1 MKLQRVSN
9 GQAIVFGAIVIMIL
23 IAFAGLTID
32 TGNAMEKQRR
42 IQHAANSSAV
52 AAMNGVI
59 LQNTDGVVMDTINK
73 TMTDN
78 NIKKYQRV
86 NVGQGWGDDPD
97 TVYFTAEYL
106 DASGAFLGDVGA
118 QPSSR
123 PADRGAAHVVV
134 KTSVDVKNTFA
145 KVVGVDT
152 FGVSADGAAGAGTCV
167 NGVYPIT
174 YHKIYMEKNL
184 PHWYKPVTME
194 SVGLSP
200 LAAASQIPSL
210 NTTNSNSPR
219 FRVYRNPSTVGISGN
234 FSWTRWNGQAQQG
247 SQQMLAASLTGSGN
261 LADGFSEATPPP
273 DDTAAL
279 RLMNGRMEVGD
290 WLATDSGNVASND
303 VKAALDAHIAQ
314 KTFMILPIHDAVN
327 GNGNSPGSGFH
338 IERFVKVRLLNYD
351 LSPNGWFEFAL
362 IQDKAFCAQ
371 QVPPPPPPTNGYP
384 FRIDVSEQLQWY
396 NPAQLGGNY
405 DIAVIQD
412 FSFSMRFCW
421 DTNQTCTSP
430 NRRIDIATKVMTG
443 FVDEMLNKRN
453 LQQGGEN
460 RLAFVTY
467 SQGATQRIPFMNDT
481 NAALTAWQ
489 AQVGTVSAPRNIPN
503 SELPGNTNTTSG
515 LIGGI
520 SYLNGARTV
529 DSHGRPVRLA
539 VLLITDGLT
548 NVFNDGGYQ
557 NVSNKFTQQPF
568 RCGTDADSMDDPYVQ
583 STCPSAAEFPNISP
597 RPLPPIKAMVKAA
610 NDARAAKP
618 SLEFYAV
625 VVGAQGGLTAVDM
638 HLNEVAPNNYYMAN
652 SPSDLEA
659 LVTAIELELGEPC
672 SEQVGTPIPAGG
684 AKVTIAYQ
692 SGGTVG
698 TFTTNADGVLVIPN
712 LLPGT
717 YTISIQHMG
726 VVAAQDPL
734 HLPRNYT
741 KMIVEG
747 GSAVPVGSMTVI
759 MPRSSF
765 TAPKV
770 KLVIDDPANAQCPN

>member
-1 MKLQRVSN
+1 MKLQRVST
-9 GQAIVFGAIVIMIL
+9 GQAIIFMSLVIMIL

-32 TGNAMEKQRR
+32 SGNAMEKQRR
-42 IQHAANSSAV
+42 ISAASTASAV

-59 LQNTDGVVMDTINK
+59 LQNTDGAVMETINN
-73 TMTDN
+73 TMIAN
-78 NIKKYQRV
+78 NVKKFQRV
-86 NVGQGWGDDPD
+86 NVGQAWGTDPD
-97 TVYFTAEYL
+97 VVYFSAQYL

-134 KTSVDVKNTFA
+134 QTSVQAQNTFA

-152 FGVSADGAAGAGTCV
+152 FGVSADGAAGAGSCV

-184 PHWYKPVTME
+184 PAWYKPVSME
-194 SVGLSP
+194 AVGLSP
-200 LAAASQIPSL
+200 LAEDAQIPSL

-219 FRVYRNPSTVGISGN
+219 FRVYRNPNTVGIPGN
-234 FSWTRWNGQAQQG
+234 FSWTRWNGAAQQG
-247 SQQMLAASLTGSGN
+247 SQQMLSDSLTGAGN
-261 LADGFSEATPPP
+261 LADGFSESNPPP

-290 WLATDSGNVASND
+290 WLASDTGNVSSQD
-303 VKAALDAHIAQ
+303 VRAALDAHITQ
-314 KTFMILPIHDAVN
+314 KTFMILPIHDRFF
-327 GNGNSPGSGFH
+327 GQGNSNDSGYH
-338 IERFVKVRLLNYD
+338 IERFVKVRLLRYD
-351 LSPNGWFEFAL
+351 LSPNGYFEFAL

-384 FRIDVSEQLQWY
+384 FRIDVTEQLQWY

-405 DIAVIQD
+405 DIAVIMD
-412 FSFSMRFCW
+412 FSYSMRFCW
-421 DTNQTCTSP
+421 DSATTCSYP
-430 NRRIDIATKVMTG
+430 NRRIDIATRVMTG
-443 FVDEMLNKRN
+443 FVEEMLIKRN
-453 LQQGGEN
+453 QQQGGEN

-467 SQGATQRIPFMNDT
+467 SQGATQRIPFMDNND
-481 NAALTAWQ
+481 AALTAWS
-489 AQVGTVSAPRNIPN
+489 AQVGTVAAPRNIPN
-503 SELPGNTNTTSG
+503 SDLPGNTNTASG
-515 LIGGI
+515 LVGAV
-520 SYLNGARTV
+520 SYLNSARTV
-529 DSHGRPVRLA
+529 DSHQRPVKLA
-539 VLLITDGLT
+539 VLLLTDGLT
-548 NVFNDGGYQ
+548 NVFNDAGYQ
-557 NVSNKFTQQPF
+557 NVSNKFTEQPF
-568 RCGTDADSMDDPYVQ
+568 RCGTKAEDMDNPYVQ

-610 NDARAAKP
+610 DDARAAKP
-618 SLEFYAV
+618 SLQFFAV
-625 VVGAQGGLTAVDM
+625 VVGSQGGLTAVDM

-652 SPSDLEA
+652 SPAELEA
-659 LVTAIELELGEPC
+659 LVTAIEQELGEPC

-692 SGGTVG
+692 AGGTVG
-698 TFTTNADGVLVIPN
+698 TFSTNADGVLVIPN

-726 VVAAQDPL
+726 VIAAQDPL
-734 HLPRNYT
+734 QLPRNYT
-741 KMIVEG
+741 KMIVDG

-759 MPRSSF
+759 MPNSAF

>member
-1 MKLQRVSN
+1 
-9 GQAIVFGAIVIMIL
+9 MIL

-32 TGNAMEKQRR
+32 AGNAMEKQRR
-42 IQHAANSSAV
+42 IQHAANSSAI

-73 TMTDN
+73 TMVAN
-78 NIKKYQRV
+78 NVKNYQRV

-97 TVYFTAEYL
+97 KVYFTAEYL

-152 FGVSADGAAGAGTCV
+152 FGVSADGAAGSGPCV

-184 PHWYKPVTME
+184 PAWYKPVTME

-200 LAAASQIPSL
+200 LAEDAEIPSM
-210 NTTNSNSPR
+210 NTTNPNSPR
-219 FRVYRNPSTVGISGN
+219 FRVMRNPNTVGIPGN
-234 FSWTRWNGQAQQG
+234 FSWTRWNGNVQQG
-247 SQQMLAASLTGSGN
+247 SQQDLAVSLTGSGN
-261 LADGFSEATPPP
+261 LADGFAESNPPP
-273 DDTAAL
+273 DDSAAL

-290 WLATDSGNVASND
+290 WLASDTGNVSSQD
-303 VKAALDAHIAQ
+303 VRAALNAHIAQ
-314 KTFMILPIHDAVN
+314 KTFMILPIHDRVF
-327 GNGNSPGSGFH
+327 GQGNSGDSGYH

-351 LSPNGWFEFAL
+351 LGPNGWFEFAL

-371 QVPPPPPPTNGYP
+371 QVPPPPPPTTGYP
-384 FRIDVSEQLQWY
+384 FRIDVTEQLQWY
-396 NPAQLGGNY
+396 NPAAPGGNY

-412 FSFSMRFCW
+412 FSYSMRFCW
-421 DTNQTCTSP
+421 DTDSSCTSP
-430 NRRIDIATKVMTG
+430 NRRIDIATKVLTG

-467 SQGATQRIPFMNDT
+467 SQGATQRIPFIDNT
-481 NAALTAWQ
+481 TAALAAWQ
-489 AQVGTVSAPRNIPN
+489 TQIGTLTSPRTIPD
-503 SELPGNTNTTSG
+503 SELPGNTNTASG
-515 LIGGI
+515 LVGGV
-520 SYLNGARTV
+520 SYLNSARTV
-529 DSHGRPVRLA
+529 DSHGKPVRLA
-539 VLLITDGLT
+539 VLLLTDGLT
-548 NVFNDGGYQ
+548 NVFNDAGYQ
-557 NVSNKFTQQPF
+557 NVSNRNTQAPF
-568 RCGTDADSMDDPYVQ
+568 HCGQTPKDMDNPYVQ
-583 STCPSAAEFPNISP
+583 STCPSAEEFPNISP

-610 NDARAAKP
+610 NDARAARP
-618 SLEFYAV
+618 TLEFYAV
-625 VVGAQGGLTAVDM
+625 VLGAQFGLTAVDL

-652 SPSDLEA
+652 SPAELNA
-659 LVTAIELELGEPC
+659 LVTSIAQELGEPC

-698 TFTTNADGVLVIPN
+698 TFTTNNEGVLVIPN

-726 VVAAQDPL
+726 VIAGQDPL
-734 HLPRNYT
+734 QLPRNYT

-747 GSAVPVGSMTVI
+747 GSAVPVSSMTVI